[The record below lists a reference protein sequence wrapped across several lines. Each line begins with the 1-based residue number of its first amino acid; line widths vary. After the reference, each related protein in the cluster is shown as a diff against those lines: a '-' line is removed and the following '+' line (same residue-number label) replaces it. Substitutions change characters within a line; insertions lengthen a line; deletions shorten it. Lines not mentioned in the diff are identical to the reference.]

1 MRQYHGA
8 FYEAWLSLCA
18 GVDVRTALITS
29 WVVLLAILVLAWI
42 WINMR
47 GPRRRRRND
56 HELQLTSAAKHFG
69 ADMDS
74 RARQIGPRRQAAD
87 QESRPAVFGKATKPT
102 K

>member
-1 MRQYHGA
+1 M
-8 FYEAWLSLCA
+8 
-18 GVDVRTALITS
+18 RTALITS
-29 WVVLLAILVLAWI
+29 WVVLLVILVLAWI

-74 RARQIGPRRQAAD
+74 RARQIGPRWQAPD